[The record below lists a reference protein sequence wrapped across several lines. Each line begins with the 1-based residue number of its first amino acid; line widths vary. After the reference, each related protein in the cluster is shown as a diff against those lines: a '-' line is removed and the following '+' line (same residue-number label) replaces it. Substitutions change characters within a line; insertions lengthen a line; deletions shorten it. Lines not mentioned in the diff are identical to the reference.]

1 MIHINTQAY
10 NSTVMDKEQEW
21 FDKLT
26 AKRTQLAH
34 QLKDPAAA
42 GFWHSVVD
50 KYSDEAHFINELLQ
64 NSDDALATV
73 VNIRLY
79 PDRIE
84 YSHNGTVAFS
94 ISDPDKEGSGEE
106 RGHLNAIT
114 SIGASTKGG
123 GNAIGKF
130 GIGFKS
136 VFRYTECP
144 HIEDDNFCFE
154 IHDYIV
160 PIKAERGKFH
170 RGKGETTFYMPLK
183 DAGKDYPDILRKL
196 KKLYRPLLFLSHL
209 QKIHWEAEGKEGN
222 YELTIL
228 EKSELEGMR
237 YDFVQLKREVEGESE
252 IFHYHRYKAGCAVA
266 FAANSQGEPQPLAN
280 EENVFCFF
288 PTKVRDPFPFII
300 HAPFLLTDN
309 REGIKFHEPWNQQQ
323 VIHLGEI
330 AGNAIEHLA
339 QKKLLGEH
347 LFDIIPTDRNYFFDK
362 NEEHPLAPIY
372 TAIAEKLKTAAVFV
386 TDDGEYVDAAHTRY
400 SDSQTLRGLFQGV
413 NEYTI
418 DLTEEA
424 MKWAFRTVTEAKEE
438 EKERLLKYLKENQL
452 IAYEPTIK
460 DIVDS
465 LSIEELEE
473 QTLEWF
479 KGFYICLA
487 KSKYKLS
494 EEAIFLCS
502 DNKVR
507 PLYEAGDP
515 IPRLYLSE
523 GSEQKFTAIHP
534 DLVQDEKCRT
544 ALQKIGIKEP
554 GLETDVFQN
563 ILPIYSEG
571 RGNELSP
578 EEHAKHLN
586 LLYECYLAYPAFG
599 EEQHQYIQQI
609 KEIAFLPV
617 SDYQGNYTIRK
628 GSECVLR
635 TRLLNDYWEG
645 CPDIYFLERETIQK
659 YISPE
664 KRERFYVFLEGL
676 GVASTLEIQEVKREA
691 SEEVSQRLNL
701 QPVSLRQYDNG
712 AQIILDKEVRGWNH
726 FIQHLTPKRSQ
737 ALYQLLNDEIQRST
751 SFLFSQSLVGRYS
764 YIEKGKQGRTEERLS
779 PTTASRVLHEDPWL
793 YNSEEIACAPNSLTE
808 SSQLS
813 SQYSIAQTDIFFFLG
828 IKIADD
834 LKGLNREQ
842 REAIDIVNKFKKHGF
857 TIRDMEEMLKERIG
871 KE

>member
-1 MIHINTQAY
+1 
-10 NSTVMDKEQEW
+10 MDKDQEW

-26 AKRTQLAH
+26 AKRTKLAQ

-64 NSDDALATV
+64 NSDDALATE

-79 PDRIE
+79 PDHVE

-94 ISDPDKEGSGEE
+94 ISDPDLEGTQAE

-136 VFRYTECP
+136 VFRYTERP

-154 IHDYIV
+154 IQDYIV
-160 PIKAERGKFH
+160 PIKASRGLINRK
-170 RGKGETTFYMPLK
+170 KGETTFLFPLK
-183 DAGKDYPDILRKL
+183 EAEKDYPDILHKL
-196 KKLYRPLLFLSHL
+196 QTLYRPLLFLSHL
-209 QKIHWEAEGKEGN
+209 RKIHWEANGESGN
-222 YELTIL
+222 YELTTTVQ
-228 EKSELEGMR
+228 EKVWEIH
-237 YDFVQLKREVEGESE
+237 YDFVTLTREIENTPQS
-252 IFHYHRYKAGCAVA
+252 FHYHRYKKGCAIAVSA
-266 FAANSQGEPQPLAN
+266 DENGEPQPLPS
-280 EENVFCFF
+280 EENIFCFF
-288 PTKVRDPFPFII
+288 PTKVRNPFPFMI

-309 REGIKFHEPWNQQQ
+309 REGIKFHEKWNKEQI
-323 VIHLGEI
+323 IHLGEM
-330 AGNAIEHLA
+330 AGDVLEHLA
-339 QKKLLGEH
+339 QKRLLGEH
-347 LFDIIPTDRNYFFDK
+347 LFQIIPTDKNYFIDSK
-362 NEEHPLAPIY
+362 NGDHPLAPIY
-372 TAIAEKLKTAAVFV
+372 TAIAERLKTAAVFV

-400 SDSQTLRGLFQGV
+400 SDSQTLRQLFQGV

-473 QTLEWF
+473 QTIEWF

-487 KSKYKLS
+487 KSKYKLTS
-494 EEAIFLCS
+494 EAIFLCT

-515 IPRLYLSE
+515 IPRIYLSE
-523 GSEQKFTAIHP
+523 GTEQKFIAIHP
-534 DLVQDEKCRT
+534 ELVQDEKCRT

-563 ILPIYSEG
+563 ILPIYAEERSHT
-571 RGNELSP
+571 LSP
-578 EEHAKHLN
+578 EMHAKHLN
-586 LLYECYLAYPAFG
+586 LLYECYLSYPPFG
-599 EEQHQYIQQI
+599 EEQQQFIQQI
-609 KEIAFLPV
+609 KEIAFLPA

-628 GSECVLR
+628 GADCVLR
-635 TRLLNDYWEG
+635 TRLLDDYWEG
-645 CPDIYFLERETIQK
+645 CPSIYFIERATIQDN
-659 YISPE
+659 ISPE
-664 KRERFYVFLEGL
+664 KRERFYVFLEQL
-676 GVASTLEIQEVKREA
+676 GVSSSLNIQTVGREA
-691 SEEVSQRLNL
+691 SQEISERLEL
-701 QPVSLRQYDNG
+701 KPSSLRQYDNG
-712 AQIILDKEVRGWNH
+712 AQIILDKEIRGWGH
-726 FIQHLTPKRSQ
+726 FISHLTAKRSI
-737 ALYQLLNDEIQRST
+737 ALYNLICEEIQRST
-751 SFLFSQSLVGRYS
+751 SFLFAQSLTGTYS

-779 PTTASRVLHEDPWL
+779 KTTAKISLMEEAWL
-793 YNSEEIACAPNSLTE
+793 YDKNGAIRSPREIEE

-813 SQYSIAQTDIFFFLG
+813 DQYDIAQSGIFFFLG
-828 IKIADD
+828 IKISDE
-834 LKGLNREQ
+834 LKGLTTEQ
-842 REAIDIVNKFKKHGF
+842 REAIDIVNKFKKHGIS
-857 TIRDMEEMLKERIG
+857 IREMEEMLRERIG
-871 KE
+871 KAK